1 MHTTEL
7 NIPGLDLDLPSDDLD
22 IQFEELELE
31 DLPSME
37 EVLREFPV
45 MLSPPPT
52 AGQTLF
58 SERIS
63 IRINRSVLAELKK
76 RAAAVGMR
84 YQTFINL
91 LLTERMTHASGI

>member
-1 MHTTEL
+1 MHTVEL
-7 NIPGLDLDLPSDDLD
+7 NIPDLDLDFNLLVDDLD
-22 IQFEELELE
+22 IQADELEFE
-31 DLPSME
+31 DQPSME

-91 LLTERMTHASGI
+91 LLAQHASS